1 MDILPIELTLEQ
13 QFNLRTYEDQVKCLD
28 QEQAQE
34 MLLQVMRQ
42 LMVKENVIKHLLKQ
56 H

>member
-1 MDILPIELTLEQ
+1 MNILPLELSLEQ
-13 QFNLRTYEDQVKCLD
+13 QFSLRTYEDQVKHLD
-28 QEQAQE
+28 QDQAQQ

-42 LMVKENVIKHLLKQ
+42 LMIKENVIKHLLKQ